1 MWLIQ
6 TSQAQPPERALTT
19 CYPAFGM
26 SDDLVIFVRRDS
38 AVEKRAFASAE
49 AGLAAPDIE
58 TNRTLIEPPRLAHAN
73 LF

>member
-1 MWLIQ
+1 
-6 TSQAQPPERALTT
+6 
-19 CYPAFGM
+19 M